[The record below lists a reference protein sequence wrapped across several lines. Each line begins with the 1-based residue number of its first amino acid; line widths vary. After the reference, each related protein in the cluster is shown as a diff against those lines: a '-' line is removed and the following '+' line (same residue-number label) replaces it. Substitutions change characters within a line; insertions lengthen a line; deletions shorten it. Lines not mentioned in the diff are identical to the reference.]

1 MRDTLIYL
9 IGALSTLAVTQSLSK
24 PPLEGNLDYLQ
35 KGLLDSLP
43 PVNSSYKKW
52 DPAWIPAD
60 CKTLTEN
67 NNLSAADV
75 ETFNVWY
82 GDMSTSSGVQ
92 NLLDEPFNTLASVE
106 TIRGFSAVTEL
117 AQIPLKI

>member
-1 MRDTLIYL
+1 MRAPLT
-9 IGALSTLAVTQSLSK
+9 AFVLSIMVSLAMTQRLNK
-24 PPLEGNLDYLQ
+24 PPLEGGLDYLQ
-35 KGLLDSLP
+35 KGLLKSLQ
-43 PVNSSYKKW
+43 PVKSFYQKW

-82 GDMSTSSGVQ
+82 DDVSTIVDVHSPS
-92 NLLDEPFNTLASVE
+92 LATL
-106 TIRGFSAVTEL
+106 T
-117 AQIPLKI
+117 P

>member
-1 MRDTLIYL
+1 MRAISTAMLGTLFPL
-9 IGALSTLAVTQSLSK
+9 ALTQSLNK
-24 PPLEGNLDYLQ
+24 PPLEGSLDYLQ
-35 KGLLDSLP
+35 KGLLESLHP
-43 PVNSSYKKW
+43 LNSSYKQW

-82 GDMSTSSGVQ
+82 GDVSTDTDVYALTDQHS
-92 NLLDEPFNTLASVE
+92 NALISVE
-106 TIRGFSAVTEL
+106 TTRGSSAVTKPAL
-117 AQIPLKI
+117 IP